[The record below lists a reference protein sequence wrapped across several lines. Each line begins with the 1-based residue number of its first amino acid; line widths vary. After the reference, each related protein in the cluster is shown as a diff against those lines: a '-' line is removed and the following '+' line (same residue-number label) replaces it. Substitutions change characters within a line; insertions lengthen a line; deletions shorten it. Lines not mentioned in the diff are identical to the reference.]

1 MLKKPVMDKQ
11 SSLLG
16 AFVSYEKK
24 GFLAFSPG
32 DDHGPRADIHKLSSN
47 TLMIILKVEC
57 LTTKI

>member
-1 MLKKPVMDKQ
+1 MLKKPVMDKH

-24 GFLAFSPG
+24 VLAFTPG
-32 DDHGPRADIHKLSSN
+32 DDHGPRADIHKLSYN

-57 LTTKI
+57 LMTKI